1 VKKGT
6 TPVRQNWSLGE
17 FMNDNIT
24 SVTALYDSHVH
35 WLMTGEKKSYFDVQ
49 YFKTLSAIPENPF
62 EPKNYRGD
70 WIFGFGWDDSQLKAV
85 TPFAE
90 LDRLNSVSPIC
101 FIKKDA
107 HSCMLNSAA
116 LKIILPLIENIPALA
131 PFIER
136 DGNSQPTGVLKESAF
151 YSIYSHIP
159 ALSNS
164 EIRRC
169 LLEAQ
174 DYFLKKGFTHIRDMT
189 CSLAQWDVLK
199 AMQKSGELK
208 LFAEINFNAETRT
221 HALETIL
228 PFVQKESIDT
238 HSNLKI
244 KGVKIFSDGSL
255 GSNTAWLIENY
266 NGSDQNG
273 YNLWSNDDMSEVMK
287 LCWQSNLEF
296 SVHTLGDKAVD
307 NVVDIARSLYAQKIR
322 GYLNLEHVQLV
333 APETIVKMKS
343 LFVRCHMQPS
353 HWLSDKKFLKEK
365 LSPKTMKN
373 LFAWEALRRA
383 KVPISFG
390 SDSPI
395 EDADVELTHRALEDS
410 KAAGIEEL
418 NAPFFEF
425 YSYPNPTAE
434 WSKAKTYLDDYKPVN
449 VELPPAHTGN

>member
-1 VKKGT
+1 
-6 TPVRQNWSLGE
+6 
-17 FMNDNIT
+17 MNDNIT

-49 YFKTLSAIPENPF
+49 NFKTLSAIPVNSF
-62 EPKNYRGD
+62 EPKNFRGD
-70 WIFGFGWDDSQLKAV
+70 WIFGFGWDDSQITNSIPSL
-85 TPFAE
+85 E

-107 HSCMLNSAA
+107 HSCLLNSTA

-136 DGNSQPTGVLKESAF
+136 DENFKPTGILKESAF
-151 YSIYSHIP
+151 YSIYSHLP
-159 ALSNS
+159 PLSDS

-189 CSLAQWDVLK
+189 CSLAQWQVLK
-199 AMQKSGELK
+199 EMQKSGELK
-208 LFAEINFNAETRT
+208 LFAEINFNAETRG
-221 HALETIL
+221 HALQTIL
-228 PFVQKESIDT
+228 PFILSEVKGSYP
-238 HSNLKI
+238 NLKI
-244 KGVKIFSDGSL
+244 KGIKIFSDGSL

-266 NGSDQNG
+266 NGSNKNG
-273 YNLWSNDDMSEVMK
+273 YNLWPNEDISEVMK
-287 LCWQSNLEF
+287 QCWQNNLEF
-296 SVHTLGDKAVD
+296 SAHTLGDKAVD
-307 NVVDIARSLYAQKIR
+307 NIVDIARSLYSQKIR

-333 APETIVKMKS
+333 DPETIVKMKS

-353 HWLSDKKFLKEK
+353 HWLSDKKFLKDK
-365 LSPKTMKN
+365 LSPKTLKN

-395 EDADVELTHRALEDS
+395 EEADVELTYAALEDS
-410 KAAGIEEL
+410 KTAGVDEL
-418 NAPFFEF
+418 NAPFFDF
-425 YSYPNPTAE
+425 YTYPNATGQWAQT
-434 WSKAKTYLDDYKPVN
+434 KTFFDSYRPIK
-449 VELPPAHTGN
+449 VELPQDHTSN